1 MTNEAIAK
9 FVENG
14 HLIKS
19 NIKIDFKQRSSLIG
33 MFLKANDYEELKS
46 KNFWRIV
53 TDPKN
58 IEAWKKSK
66 DMNLARLF
74 NGMEI
79 TKLSEV
85 KEKALAK

>member
-14 HLIKS
+14 HLVKT
-19 NIKIDFKQRSSLIG
+19 NVKIDFKQRSSLIG
-33 MFLKANDYEELKS
+33 MFLKQNDYDELKS

-58 IEAWKKSK
+58 IEAWKKTK
-66 DMNLARLF
+66 DMNLAKLF
-74 NGMEI
+74 NGMEM

-85 KEKALAK
+85 KEKAQ